1 MLAGALLLSAGGL
14 YTGYVVYQQQ
24 QVRAAP
30 LAEAL
35 YTPAELAQRLA
46 APPAPAASQ
55 PRPSAPA
62 PASSLQV
69 SDPPNVY
76 APAAPIS
83 GPPPY
88 VAPAAD
94 QPGPSAPAPASS
106 LQLSDPPNVYAPAAP
121 ISWPPPYAVPAAI
134 SIAIPSIDVYA
145 KVVQLGTTY
154 DEKGELVWET
164 PNHAVGH
171 HIGTAHAG
179 EAGNAVYSGHMSSPV
194 KGEGN
199 IFNKLPDVKL
209 GDTVFLETADD
220 VIEYRIIVRQVVEPT
235 AVSVMAPTAAP
246 VITLITCYPDLVYSH
261 RLVLTGELAAQQPKE

>member
-1 MLAGALLLSAGGL
+1 MLAGALLLSTGGL

-35 YTPAELAQRLA
+35 YPPAELAQRLA
-46 APPAPAASQ
+46 APPAPAADQ

-62 PASSLQV
+62 AASSLQV

-83 GPPPY
+83 VPPPY
-88 VAPAAD
+88 V
-94 QPGPSAPAPASS
+94 
-106 LQLSDPPNVYAPAAP
+106 
-121 ISWPPPYAVPAAI
+121 VPAAI
-134 SIAIPSIDVYA
+134 SIAIPSIDVHA
-145 KVVQLGTTY
+145 KVVELGTTY

-164 PNHAVGH
+164 PDHAVGH

-220 VIEYRIIVRQVVEPT
+220 IIEYRIIVRKVVEPT